1 MSFQWSFSTD
11 KLFRRCQRQF
21 FFRQI
26 AAHASAS
33 EDWRREAFILR
44 QVKTLELWRGALIH
58 EGIEHFLIP
67 ALRSGGTLPWD
78 EIIARTVQ
86 RGRDQLSFSERRRYR
101 EPGIV
106 KGRCPDFCALAPHE
120 AGEAVSSEDFET
132 VCVAIRTAFERLS
145 SLTQLWERF
154 GEQHYWEA
162 EVPLCVKRQDV
173 SIKVQIDVLL
183 ERSPH
188 QLTIVDWKSYDVG
201 GDTDAR
207 LQTALYAW
215 VVWRSKQYR
224 VRCPEDIELLEC
236 QVQHGT
242 LIEHEC
248 SREVF
253 DELEDYI
260 YRSVQRIF
268 SLCQSKKLA
277 ETRLEDFAFTD
288 NPNNCEH
295 CTVRPL
301 CVTMLSGSSTPSLTL
316 ESLAPPHHQKQVTLR
331 LI

>member
-26 AAHASAS
+26 AAHATAS

-44 QVKTLELWRGALIH
+44 QVKTLDLWRGTIIH
-58 EGIEHFLIP
+58 EGIENFLIP
-67 ALRSGGTLPWD
+67 ALRSGGALPWD
-78 EIIARTVQ
+78 EIIARTLQ
-86 RGRDQLSFSERRRYR
+86 RAHAQFSFSEQRRYR
-101 EPGIV
+101 EPGVV
-106 KGRCPDFCALAPHE
+106 KGKCPDFCALAPHE
-120 AGEAVSSEDFET
+120 AGEAVPSEDFEK
-132 VCVAIRTAFERLS
+132 VCVAIRTAFEQLS
-145 SLTQLWERF
+145 SLTKLWERF
-154 GEQHYWEA
+154 DERHYWEV
-162 EVPLCVKRQDV
+162 ELPLCVKLHDV

-188 QLTIVDWKSYDVG
+188 QLTIIDWKSYDVG

-215 VVWRSKQYR
+215 VVWRSR
-224 VRCPEDIELLEC
+224 RHPIRRPEDIELLEC
-236 QVQHGT
+236 QVQNGT

-268 SLCQSKKLA
+268 SLCNSKRLG

-295 CTVRPL
+295 CTAKPL
-301 CVTMLSGSSTPSLTL
+301 CVAMLSSSSTPSLTL
-316 ESLAPPHHQKQVTLR
+316 EWAAAPHQEEETLR
-331 LI
+331 LL